1 MTTGN
6 IVFMFGIAL
15 ILACSAWETFQPLIT
30 SDAVPT
36 QVKTWKI
43 GGLCFSFVGLA
54 LLVYERL

>member
-1 MTTGN
+1 
-6 IVFMFGIAL
+6 MFGIAL